1 MSLIITEVVHKFT
14 IVLCERAVVCF
25 KAPPPS
31 PISVILEVGYHI
43 NYKVTIFKCTIVLCE
58 RAVVFFKVPFIPF
71 PLVPLPLS
79 CAAEL

>member
-1 MSLIITEVVHKFT
+1 MPLVITEVVHKFT

-31 PISVILEVGYHI
+31 PINVILEVGYHI
-43 NYKVTIFKCTIVLCE
+43 NYEVTIFKFTIVLCE
-58 RAVVFFKVPFIPF
+58 RAVVCFKVPFIPF
-71 PLVPLPLS
+71 PFVPLPLS